1 MPKLIIVKQFEFGAA
16 HRLPNHKGACQNL
29 HGHNWTLEVGVTG
42 TVDIETGMIA
52 DFKQLK
58 DLVND
63 HIISHLDHQYI
74 NETGLIGV
82 CENPTAENM
91 ILWMIKV
98 LTDHLQKTGC
108 ELALIKLWETSGSY
122 AEWRA

>member
-1 MPKLIIVKQFEFGAA
+1 MSKLIIVKQFEFAAA

-29 HGHNWTLEVGVTG
+29 HGHNWTIEVGVTG
-42 TVDIETGMIA
+42 PVDPETGMIA

-63 HIISHLDHQYI
+63 HIIAHLDHQYL

-91 ILWMIKV
+91 IQWMATI
-98 LTDHLQKTGC
+98 LIHHLQKTGC
-108 ELALIKLWETSGSY
+108 ELALIKLWETSGSRC
-122 AEWRA
+122 EWRA